1 MSRKIYIENNE
12 IATLNKVYT
21 KKEIDSRLSDKV
33 SQEELESVLASVE
46 SGLEAKQDKL
56 VSGTSIKTINNESVL
71 GSGNIQIDGVTN
83 YNELSN
89 IPVVNQ
95 DLDDE
100 NFIPEAGVYYRH
112 TGSSGEGTPFLPYPE
127 YGDDATNFGDYEKI
141 YFNKDKINILIDYI
155 STLTYGGEGMAPIVG
170 LKNTDLIYGLKIYD
184 VYGIGVRAEDPE
196 VGDIDIIYLTDDIS
210 IPGGPTLSKGWGAKV
225 EADGAYTLDLD
236 AGNDNWY
243 RKVSG
248 IDTSTWNGIV
258 TSLTPFES
266 AAYKTGVIYYY
277 NGNSFTAVNGFVIDQ
292 DLDADGFKPV
302 KNTYYRHIGKE
313 GDEEIQVPIALENNQ
328 ELKTGDK
335 IHFDTSKIDEL
346 EAMCAAIPWQWHTKT
361 THPLVEYITSYDHEF
376 ITVINANDTAIAS
389 TPNEG
394 YYILVYDK
402 PYGGAD
408 IFNYTPIYSSVARS
422 CNHGELTAGF
432 QNLDANGDYTLNF
445 NNSEMGYS
453 VSPQTIGN
461 IESDVTDMWN
471 GPIINEGYNT
481 VIIPHP
487 YKYGVVYFYDGS
499 QYLVVDG
506 TSCILD
512 QDLEADGFT
521 PIANTYYRHTGKQ
534 GDEEVEVDT
543 KIMTPF
549 LSEEKLYTG
558 DKIYFDINIDISKMF
573 ASLSAGHQ
581 YGLLG
586 VLDGGPNYFLKLQ
599 KDNSTDY
606 LYFSAPDSSANIPI
620 YASRAGTYGSMTFKK
635 GWQNL
640 DLNGELTLTGM
651 PSSGGYGL
659 AIDYTS
665 YGWNG
670 VLVGHPTMGKK
681 TIIVHHPY
689 ITGDIY
695 FYDGEKYNLVD
706 GNRDYGKLD
715 NLPILPYDGTKVYRP
730 FVLGDIIKDGFKIHL
745 DRSKE
750 EALKEALIQYFTDNP
765 SSGGISILQ
774 TQTTTNDDL
783 TMYLDQDSRQHLYR
797 IRLSIRIN
805 SVYTSIYLYE
815 YDYELESGNYINL
828 DSDDNYTIEL
838 GSKDLSFIVSTL
850 RDEYNLNDMGIL
862 GQMAKTVLTNYNYY
876 YDKGYIKPLS
886 PDGIDTFNNLALT
899 PATVACLPNLD
910 YQPGLVSGGDGALMV
925 SVGSETEGYF
935 PLLYGFKTAGSQPRE
950 CPYEV
955 DYMLKEIRFNTSRT
969 ITRSDFDA
977 LTFTPFEYD
986 SNYSYINLLTYTSA
1000 INPLDEQELFIL
1012 KHNGPSGDSAIYCG
1026 PVKNGVNNT
1035 VIYSDETW
1043 LVDKYTLSESV
1054 NYQTLEGLWFERPT
1068 YIEFSTRQFLDNL
1081 LLSIDNT
1088 PAGEYYYGMGAILG
1102 FIIPYNPALK
1112 GVGRQTFGSLEN
1124 YDIYDENG
1132 FICGSCKYDRFKNM
1146 LISYKY
1152 NPSMYEDSY
1161 ILSLS
1166 NINLGIDFSEYPLV
1180 IATGADVSILTMPN
1194 LFQAKFGEPVSL
1206 LTEDRVKTINGQ
1218 SLIGSGDI
1226 EIRGGDYDELEHIP
1240 FINTTKSIG
1249 FGEFVVGDVV
1259 SAGTPIHFDMS
1270 ADMATFLEGLSYNT
1284 PQSGMEFLVA
1294 TTHMGS
1300 ASESWILLGYDMNI
1314 VTSGEVTSKVLILM
1328 DYGTQTVIPI
1338 YGTSAGSYS
1347 SSGMSFSWVTGWQN
1361 VDGNGNLK
1369 APATDSIGYV
1379 STVSNWNG
1387 TKISIKKTTYSPDLE
1402 VDNYYKASTT
1412 KTFVTANELLDDDG
1426 FFINKAAVQ
1435 TMLPDLTYYSQKTG
1449 QGITLPSDTL
1459 HSFAQAKNAAIPT
1472 SEVDPSVQLLVAGKT
1487 GDTYKLYLAP
1497 GFNASYGCIYD
1508 SSKAGQTGYDE
1519 NGWIDSLANH
1529 ELGYEC
1535 HNIISYIAT
1544 LLKQYSYPMSNYKYI
1559 GEDNVCYYFD
1569 DSSLFK
1575 YTIDSEIDKVAFAS
1589 DVATKQDT
1597 LVSGENIKTLNGES
1611 VLGSGDLNVPT
1622 YHNFDPN
1629 WTTES
1634 ISTLNFVRQIN
1645 NDENAVEGNV
1655 YLGDVKLSDMPGSL
1669 SNGEVTVSIIKGT
1682 VSSKVILLT
1691 LTSGNRAPYHWEY
1704 TYWKQNTTE
1713 HNSGWI
1719 TWQSPL
1725 VSGTNIKTINNQ
1737 SLLGSGNIQI
1747 DGPIA
1752 NTTKIVES
1760 DGFTLGDTITAGT
1773 PIYFDTTDP
1782 SDMNTFISG
1791 LAYIYPM
1798 TGMEVLFMGN
1808 NVLLQAID
1816 FNVMSSGSVT
1826 SKVLFLVDQTQ
1837 SSSSP
1842 DRGMTPIYATS
1853 AGSFTDGDFSISWSN
1868 GFQNLTDGVRAM
1880 PVTDTLTY
1888 VSSAS
1893 DWNGTLI
1900 SYEKTSYNPA
1910 LKEDNYYHL
1919 NSSRV
1924 DIAEDEVFK
1933 NLPFLIDKALVEDI
1947 LPDLTYYPQK
1957 TGQGITIHSDTL
1969 HSFAQNSIYPT
1980 PTSEVDPSIQL
1991 LVAGKSNDGTN
2002 DVYKLYFLPMYL
2014 AISAS
2019 DYGCIYDSSKAGT
2032 AGFDENGWSTSVRM
2046 IKGAQYV
2053 IAHPG
2058 YECHGLTDTALDCGF
2073 MFSNY
2078 TYIDE
2083 DNNIC
2088 YYYSESDLFKYT
2100 LDGEQ
2105 DRIVLESELESGLAS
2120 KQDTLISGTNIKT
2133 INNTS
2138 ILGTGDITISGGSGL
2153 YLHSITATLTDQSSA
2168 STLTGAISIISTAGT
2183 SYSDLTSADYTVI
2196 TGSSLAISGGLTA
2209 TAQLATDGTSAYITI
2224 FDPLGSVFT
2233 SYEITAITLDT
2244 VTTL

>member
-33 SQEELESVLASVE
+33 SQEELESALTSVE

-89 IPVVNQ
+89 IPIINQ

-155 STLTYGGEGMAPIVG
+155 STLTYGVEGMAPIVG

-210 IPGGPTLSKGWGAKV
+210 IPSGPTLSKGWGAKV

-292 DLDADGFKPV
+292 DLEADGFKPV

-361 THPLVEYITSYDHEF
+361 THTLVEYITSYDHEF
-376 ITVINANDTAIAS
+376 ITVINANDTSIAS

-394 YYILVYDK
+394 YHILLYDK
-402 PYGGAD
+402 PYGGAEV
-408 IFNYTPIYSSVARS
+408 FNYTPIYSSVARS

-432 QNLDANGDYTLNF
+432 QNLDENGDYTLNF
-445 NNSEMGYS
+445 FNSDMGS
-453 VSPQTIGN
+453 SLSPQTIGN

-481 VIIPHP
+481 VIISHP

-512 QDLEADGFT
+512 QDLEADDFT
-521 PIANTYYRHTGKQ
+521 PVANTYYRHTGKQ
-534 GDEEVEVDT
+534 GDEEVEVDA

-558 DKIYFDINIDISKMF
+558 DKIYFDVSIDISKMF
-573 ASLSAGHQ
+573 SSLDSGHS

-586 VLDGGPNYFLKLQ
+586 VSYGGPNYFLELQ
-599 KDNSTDY
+599 KDSSIYY
-606 LYFSAPDSSANIPI
+606 LYFRAPDYSVKTPI
-620 YASRAGTYGSMTFKK
+620 YASRAGTYGDMTFKR

-640 DLNGELTLTGM
+640 DLNGELTLAGM
-651 PSSGGYGL
+651 PSDGGYGL
-659 AIDYTS
+659 VISQTS
-665 YGWNG
+665 CGWNG
-670 VLVGHPTMGKK
+670 VLVGHSTMGKK
-681 TIIVHHPY
+681 TITVHHPY
-689 ITGDIY
+689 TTGDIY

-730 FVLGDIIKDGFKIHL
+730 FVLGDVIDNGFKIHL

-750 EALKEALIQYFTDNP
+750 EGLKQALIKYFAGST
-765 SSGGISILQ
+765 SSGGSTVLQ
-774 TQTTTNDDL
+774 TNTTVDTNDDFDISVSHDRNR
-783 TMYLDQDSRQHLYR
+783 Y
-797 IRLSIRIN
+797 
-805 SVYTSIYLYE
+805 VYTLGISFDIDGTYTNATLYE
-815 YDYELESGNYINL
+815 YEYYYTKTGTYMNL
-828 DSDDNYTIEL
+828 DSDDNYTVEF
-838 GSKDLSFIVSTL
+838 SNKDREFIVSVL
-850 RDEYNLNDMGIL
+850 RDEFNMEAMGVL
-862 GQMAKTVLTNYNYY
+862 GQMAATVLTNYNYY
-876 YDKGYIKPLS
+876 YDKGHIEPLVA
-886 PDGIDTFNNLALT
+886 GQIFTNLALT
-899 PATVACLPNLD
+899 PGTIACLPNLD
-910 YQPGLVSGGDGALMV
+910 YQPGLVSGGDGAYMV
-925 SVGSETEGYF
+925 TLGDPAQGPYNVF
-935 PLLYGFKTAGSQPRE
+935 PMLYGFKMEGGQPRE
-950 CPYEV
+950 CPWENT
-955 DYMLKEIRFNTSRT
+955 YMFKEIKFNTNRT
-969 ITRSDFDA
+969 IASSEFDA
-977 LTFTPFEYD
+977 LTFTTFEYD
-986 SNYSYINLLTYTSA
+986 SNYSYVNLLTYTSA
-1000 INPLDEQELFIL
+1000 VNPLDEKELFIL
-1012 KHNGPSGDSAIYCG
+1012 KSNGPSGNCTIYIG
-1026 PVKNGVNNT
+1026 PVKNGTNNT
-1035 VIYSDETW
+1035 VVWADNAWAIDS
-1043 LVDKYTLSESV
+1043 YTFSESI
-1054 NYQTLEGLWFERPT
+1054 NYETLEGLWLERPT
-1068 YIEFSTRQFLDNL
+1068 YDKSSARQFMNNFL
-1081 LLSIDNT
+1081 LMPGDT

-1102 FIIPYNPALK
+1102 FLMPYNPALK
-1112 GVGRQTFGSLEN
+1112 CAGRLSSGSL
-1124 YDIYDENG
+1124 DSHIIYDENG
-1132 FICGSCKYDRFKNM
+1132 FMCGTCDLNRDTNV
-1146 LISYKY
+1146 ISNYKY
-1152 NPSMYEDSY
+1152 TPSMYEDSY
-1161 ILSLS
+1161 ILSFSDLNIGLDLS
-1166 NINLGIDFSEYPLV
+1166 AYPMDIAAGVDVSTLTIPKIAQAKSGKLV
-1180 IATGADVSILTMPN
+1180 SIATEDQLAITN
-1194 LFQAKFGEPVSL
+1194 LSTPISTTQLSRLELEEFYHTPAGDIVHPTLNQNISTSGTTLCASRKKLASL
-1206 LTEDRVKTINGQ
+1206 LPSLTYDETHHAYMIMSSHNDGTWEPLFVAGKYANGSTYEYTIAYGFVIIYSTEYKGQ
-1218 SLIGSGDI
+1218 S
-1226 EIRGGDYDELEHIP
+1226 
-1240 FINTTKSIG
+1240 N
-1249 FGEFVVGDVV
+1249 V
-1259 SAGTPIHFDMS
+1259 
-1270 ADMATFLEGLSYNT
+1270 N
-1284 PQSGMEFLVA
+1284 
-1294 TTHMGS
+1294 
-1300 ASESWILLGYDMNI
+1300 LGYDQLISFDEDGWAYAIDGQPWDIGETLGVIINALI
-1314 VTSGEVTSKVLILM
+1314 SEVVTDWG
-1328 DYGTQTVIPI
+1328 
-1338 YGTSAGSYS
+1338 
-1347 SSGMSFSWVTGWQN
+1347 
-1361 VDGNGNLK
+1361 GNL
-1369 APATDSIGYV
+1369 Y
-1379 STVSNWNG
+1379 
-1387 TKISIKKTTYSPDLE
+1387 
-1402 VDNYYKASTT
+1402 
-1412 KTFVTANELLDDDG
+1412 FV
-1426 FFINKAAVQ
+1426 
-1435 TMLPDLTYYSQKTG
+1435 
-1449 QGITLPSDTL
+1449 
-1459 HSFAQAKNAAIPT
+1459 
-1472 SEVDPSVQLLVAGKT
+1472 
-1487 GDTYKLYLAP
+1487 
-1497 GFNASYGCIYD
+1497 
-1508 SSKAGQTGYDE
+1508 
-1519 NGWIDSLANH
+1519 
-1529 ELGYEC
+1529 
-1535 HNIISYIAT
+1535 
-1544 LLKQYSYPMSNYKYI
+1544 
-1559 GEDNVCYYFD
+1559 GEDVAEAFYWPYD
-1569 DSSLFK
+1569 KAQIFK
-1575 YTIDSEIDKVAFAS
+1575 YTLDSGVDSVAYQSDLDK
-1589 DVATKQDT
+1589 KQNK
-1597 LVSGENIKTLNGES
+1597 LVSGTNIKTLNGES

-1752 NTTKIVES
+1752 NTTKIIES
-1760 DGFTLGDTITAGT
+1760 DGFTFGDTITAGT

-1791 LAYIYPM
+1791 LAYTYPM

-1837 SSSSP
+1837 SSSSS
-1842 DRGMTPIYATS
+1842 DHGMIPIYATS
-1853 AGSFTDGDFSISWSN
+1853 AGSFTDGDFSISWTN
-1868 GFQNLTDGVRAM
+1868 GFQNLTDGVRVM
-1880 PVTDTLTY
+1880 PATDTLTY

-1900 SYEKTSYNPA
+1900 SYKKTSYNPA

-1969 HSFAQNSIYPT
+1969 HSFAQNSISPV
-1980 PTSEVDPSIQL
+1980 PTSEVDPSVQL

-2032 AGFDENGWSTSVRM
+2032 AGFDEDGWSTSVRM
-2046 IKGAQYV
+2046 IKGTQYV

-2168 STLTGAISIISTAGT
+2168 STLTGAISIISTVGT